1 MEASL
6 RDLRTAMDPHSP
18 QSGRQVRDASPR
30 SDESNGAPPGE
41 AADVTRLTIA
51 DFGRL
56 LTAWLVAWVALAV
69 AVELLPGL
77 TATGAGPLAVA
88 AAVSGAV
95 GMVVRP
101 LLVGVAARFGWWAI
115 ALLAVAGQAVV
126 MQVALELVPGV
137 ESSSFWST
145 LAAAWIAAVVAMFA
159 SWLLSAGTAEAM
171 VTSLRRSTRHHGPV
185 ADPDIDGVVFV
196 QLDGVPHPVMRWAL
210 QSGTMPTLRSWLDA
224 GTHRLQRWDVQLP
237 CTTPASQLGILHGT
251 CDGVP
256 AFRWYDRE
264 LGRVVV
270 GSPPGLPAEIQK
282 RASSGR
288 GLLADD
294 GVSVSNIFSGDAP
307 RSLMTMSKIEVGR
320 GSRDTRRVFAWFA
333 VRPDGFAR
341 SVSRTVAEV
350 VRERRQ
356 ASRQRRRGVSPRV
369 HRSWTYALLRAFSN
383 GLLRDMNTAVVADE
397 MMRGTRSLYVD
408 YVDYDEVAHHAG
420 GPRLESLIALEALD
434 EVLGILAGLAE
445 SAPRHYHFVLISDHG
460 QLIGAPFADR
470 YGLGL
475 GDVCASLM
483 QQSTTSL
490 DENVESWGRV
500 ESLVDDLAGA
510 GRTSQRAARHVGD
523 HLEASTETPR
533 PAGTDSDVV
542 VLGSGNLG
550 LVYLREPTRLCMED
564 LERRY
569 PRLIPGLVA
578 HPGVSFVAVLS
589 REEGPVV
596 IGARG
601 RHRLR
606 DGAVEGED
614 PLEPFGRLAV
624 RLVATATAMAE
635 APDVYVN
642 SSYDA
647 DTGEVAA
654 FEGLVGAHGG
664 LGGWQEQGMLVAP
677 VALHPSH
684 DDIVGAE

>member
-1 MEASL
+1 MARPS
-6 RDLRTAMDPHSP
+6 
-18 QSGRQVRDASPR
+18 
-30 SDESNGAPPGE
+30 
-41 AADVTRLTIA
+41 IA
-51 DFGRL
+51 DLARL
-56 LTAWLVAWVALAV
+56 LTTWLVAGLALAV

-77 TATGAGPLAVA
+77 TATSAGPLVVA

-101 LLVGVAARFGWWAI
+101 LLVGVAAKVGWWAI

-137 ESSSFWST
+137 DSSSFWST
-145 LAAAWIAAVVAMFA
+145 VAAAWIAAVVGTFV
-159 SWLLSAGTAEAM
+159 SWLLTAATPEAM
-171 VTSLRRSTRHHGPV
+171 VTGLKRSTRHHGPV
-185 ADPDIDGVVFV
+185 ADPDVDGVVFV

-224 GTHRLQRWDVQLP
+224 GTHRLHRWDVQMP

-264 LGRVVV
+264 LGRVLV
-270 GSPPGLPAEIQK
+270 GSRPADAAAVEK
-282 RASSGR
+282 RASTGR

-294 GVSVSNIFSGDAP
+294 GVSVSNIFSGDAR
-307 RSLMTMSKIEVGR
+307 RSLMTMSRIEVGR

-333 VRPDGFAR
+333 VRPDGFTR
-341 SVSRTVAEV
+341 SVARTVAEV

-356 ASRQRRRGVSPRV
+356 ASRQRRRRVWPRV
-369 HRSWTYALLRAFSN
+369 HRSWTFALLRAFSN

-397 MMRGTRSLYVD
+397 MMRGTRAMYVD

-420 GPRLESLIALEALD
+420 GPRLESLAALEALD
-434 EVLGILAGLAE
+434 EALGVLARLAE
-445 SAPRHYHFVLISDHG
+445 SAPRRYHFVILSDHG
-460 QLIGAPFADR
+460 QSMGAPFADR
-470 YGLGL
+470 FGLGL
-475 GDVCASLM
+475 GELCASLT
-483 QQSTTSL
+483 QKPTTSL

-500 ESLVDDLAGA
+500 GSLVDDLAGP
-510 GRTSQRAARHVGD
+510 GRTSQQATRHVGD
-523 HLEASTETPR
+523 HLGGRADAPR
-533 PAGTDSDVV
+533 PAGTESDVV

-550 LVYLREPTRLCMED
+550 LVYFREPERLRMED
-564 LERRY
+564 LDRRY
-569 PRLIPGLVA
+569 PRLLPGLAA
-578 HPGVSFVAVLS
+578 HPGISFVAVLS

-601 RHRLR
+601 RCRLR

-614 PLEPFGRLAV
+614 PLEPFGRLAP

-647 DTGEVAA
+647 DTGEIAA
-654 FEGLVGAHGG
+654 FESLVGAHGG

-677 VALHPSH
+677 VELHPTH
-684 DDIVGAE
+684 TDIVGAEELHHVLVDMLVRVGHRAQLVPEGRDVTGVRK

>member
-1 MEASL
+1 MEPSL
-6 RDLRTAMDPHSP
+6 CDRRTAMDPPSP

-30 SDESNGAPPGE
+30 SDESQWPPLAQGARM
-41 AADVTRLTIA
+41 ARLRIA
-51 DFGRL
+51 DLARL
-56 LTAWLVAWVALAV
+56 LSAWLVAALALAV
-69 AVELLPGL
+69 AVEVLPGL
-77 TATGAGPLAVA
+77 TATSAGPLVVA
-88 AAVSGAV
+88 AAVSGVV
-95 GMVVRP
+95 GVVVRP

-126 MQVALELVPGV
+126 MQLTLELVPGV
-137 ESSSFWST
+137 ASSSFWST
-145 LAAAWIAAVVAMFA
+145 LAAAWIAAVVAMLV
-159 SWLLSAGTAEAM
+159 SWLMTAATPEAM
-171 VTSLRRSTRHHGPV
+171 VTGLKRSTRHHEPV
-185 ADPDIDGVVFV
+185 QDPEVDGVIFV

-210 QSGTMPTLRSWLDA
+210 QSGTMPTLRSWLDD
-224 GTHRLQRWDVQLP
+224 GTHRLHRWDVQMP

-270 GSPPGLPAEIQK
+270 GSRPADAAMVEK
-282 RASSGR
+282 RASNGR
-288 GLLADD
+288 GLLADG

-420 GPRLESLIALEALD
+420 GPRLESLVALEALD
-434 EVLGILAGLAE
+434 DVLGVLVRLAE
-445 SAPRHYHFVLISDHG
+445 FAPRRYHFVLLSDHG
-460 QLIGAPFADR
+460 QSMGAPFADR

-500 ESLVDDLAGA
+500 ESLVDDLAGP
-510 GRTSQRAARHVGD
+510 GRASQGAARHVDD
-523 HLEASTETPR
+523 HVS
-533 PAGTDSDVV
+533 AGTEAESESDVV

-550 LVYLREPTRLCMED
+550 LVYLREPERLSMED
-564 LERRY
+564 LDRRY
-569 PRLIPGLVA
+569 PRLLPGLAA
-578 HPGVSFVAVLS
+578 HPGISFVAVLS
-589 REEGPVV
+589 DEEGPVV
-596 IGARG
+596 IGGGRG
-601 RHRLR
+601 RGGPR
-606 DGAVEGED
+606 
-614 PLEPFGRLAV
+614 GR
-624 RLVATATAMAE
+624 
-635 APDVYVN
+635 
-642 SSYDA
+642 
-647 DTGEVAA
+647 
-654 FEGLVGAHGG
+654 GG
-664 LGGWQEQGMLVAP
+664 RRGRGG
-677 VALHPSH
+677 
-684 DDIVGAE
+684 